1 MFAVSVVDL
10 LFVVWLVLVCLLLLF
25 VWGLGL
31 LFVIGAVV
39 WFALLYVG
47 FGLLGV
53 NFVLRLFE

>member
-31 LFVIGAVV
+31 LFVIGAVA
-39 WFALLYVG
+39 WFALLCVG
-47 FGLLGV
+47 LGCWV
-53 NFVLRLFE
+53 